1 MLVKKTSIEYKM
13 KQFIE
18 KYNIQIK
25 LLGALLLGVVVLAVL
40 FYFLIPAILNYPEGT
55 YNSNFQYELEQ
66 TNYNV
71 QVVLISLAIFISFVI
86 IVFNQ
91 TRFLVKYQKMFEAPK
106 KFTEKEINYVRN
118 KLYNVPYTMYL
129 LNIILPSI
137 LITVIHAFTIKQF
150 GMTTIKIF
158 ILLLTFITVYVSGV
172 LIYTKRLFKELLL
185 KLPTLDKITYKRVSI
200 KHRFFHHILP
210 LIIIAIL
217 FTALIGYSKI
227 IYEKGN
233 SVFEIYRERLSYYT
247 SINHPK
253 NLDELVEGINT
264 IPLYNEDD
272 IAFIRKPNGTY
283 INANAEEIDFS
294 AYFNK
299 YLNEYSENKG
309 GRVYEYY
316 GVDAQGCVD
325 KVNIGGETYLIG
337 VYYEISSSEL
347 LLYFFSTFV
356 VLMIIDCLVLY
367 MFATSY
373 ASDIQTVADNFANMA
388 KQNEGKMVE
397 KIVNVSNDEVGD
409 LCVAFNNIQDLTT
422 QYIEQIHS
430 SQDILVERERLASLG
445 QMIGGIAHNLKT
457 PIMSISGAAEGLTD
471 LIKEYDT
478 SIGDKDVTEN
488 DHHEIAKDMLNWVE
502 KVKDYT
508 AYMSDIITA
517 VKGQAV
523 TLSEEQSVD
532 FTIEELVKR
541 INILMKHE
549 LKNAL
554 VTLNTDIKV
563 DDKTQLKGNINSLVQ
578 VVNNMISNA
587 IQSYNGKPDEKIDMS
602 IYKEDKNI
610 IIKISDYGCGLP
622 SKVKDK
628 LFKEMI
634 TTKGKNGTGLGL
646 FMSYSNI
653 RAHFNGNI
661 TFETKEGKGTTFYIS
676 LPLE

>member
-1 MLVKKTSIEYKM
+1 M
-13 KQFIE
+13 KQLIQ

-25 LLGALLLGVVVLAVL
+25 LIRALLLGVIVLAVL
-40 FYFLIPAILNYPEGT
+40 FYFLIPGILNYPEGT

-71 QVVLISLAIFISFVI
+71 QVVLISLAIFVSFII

-91 TRFLVKYQKMFEAPK
+91 TKFLIKYQKMFEDTK
-106 KFTEKEINYVRN
+106 GFSKKEINYVRN

-150 GMTTIKIF
+150 GTTTIKIF

-172 LIYTKRLFKELLL
+172 LIYTKRIFKDLLL
-185 KLPTLDKITYKRVSI
+185 KLPTLDKICYKRVSI
-200 KHRFFHHILP
+200 RHRFFHHILP

-233 SVFEIYRERLSYYT
+233 SVFEIYRERLSYYAN
-247 SINHPK
+247 SNNPK
-253 NLDELVEGINT
+253 NLDELLELLRKV
-264 IPLYNEDD
+264 PLYNEKD
-272 IAFIRKPNGTY
+272 IAFIKKPDGKF
-283 INANAEEIDFS
+283 INTKGEEIEFS

-299 YLNEYSENKG
+299 YLNEYSENKD

-316 GVDAQGCVD
+316 GVDAQGCVN
-325 KVNIGGETYLIG
+325 KINISGQTYLIG
-337 VYYEISSSEL
+337 VYYEISSNEL
-347 LLYFFSTFV
+347 LLYFFTTFV
-356 VLMIIDCLVLY
+356 ILMIIDCLALY
-367 MFATSY
+367 LFARSY
-373 ASDIQTVADNFANMA
+373 ASDIQTVVDSFSNMT
-388 KQNEGKMVE
+388 KQSEGKIVE

-430 SQDILVERERLASLG
+430 NQDILIERERLASLG
-445 QMIGGIAHNLKT
+445 QMVGGIAHNLKT

-471 LIKEYDT
+471 LIKEYDS
-478 SIGDKDVTEN
+478 SIGDKDVTDE
-488 DHHEIAKDMLNWVE
+488 DHHDIAKDMLNWVDKLKNYAE
-502 KVKDYT
+502 
-508 AYMSDIITA
+508 YMSDVITA

-523 TLSEEQSVD
+523 TLSEEQSVN

-554 VTLNTDIKV
+554 VTLNTYMHIDE
-563 DDKTQLKGNINSLVQ
+563 KTELKGNINSLVQ
-578 VVNNMISNA
+578 VINNMISNA
-587 IQSYNGKPDEKIDMS
+587 IQSYNGKPDEKIDMT
-602 IYKEDKNI
+602 IYGEDKNVV
-610 IIKISDYGCGLP
+610 IKITDYGPGLP
-622 SKVKDK
+622 KVVQDK

-661 TFETKEGKGTTFYIS
+661 TFETKEGKGTTFYIT

>member
-1 MLVKKTSIEYKM
+1 M
-13 KQFIE
+13 KQLIK

-25 LLGALLLGVVVLAVL
+25 LLISLLIGIIILSSI
-40 FYFLIPAILNYPEGT
+40 FYFLIPSILNYPAGT

-71 QVVLISLAIFISFVI
+71 QVISISLAIFGSFII
-86 IVFNQ
+86 IVFSQ
-91 TRFLVKYQKMFEAPK
+91 TMFLVKYKKMFEDAK
-106 KFTEKEINYVRN
+106 SFSEKEINYVRN
-118 KLYNVPYTMYL
+118 KLYNVPYTMYF
-129 LNIILPSI
+129 LNIICPSI

-150 GMTTIKIF
+150 GTTTIKIF

-172 LIYTKRLFKELLL
+172 LIYTKRLFRKLLL
-185 KLPTLDKITYKRVSI
+185 KLPTLNKICYKRVSI
-200 KHRFFHHILP
+200 KKRFFHHILP
-210 LIIIAIL
+210 LIVIAIL

-233 SVFEIYRERLSYYT
+233 SVFEIYKERLSYFVN
-247 SINHPK
+247 INHPK
-253 NLDELVEGINT
+253 DLEELIEMLDNIE
-264 IPLYNEDD
+264 LYNEED
-272 IAFIRKPNGTY
+272 IAFIKKADGTY
-283 INANAEEIDFS
+283 INKNGEEIEFS

-299 YLNEYSENKG
+299 YLNELSDSKD

-316 GVDAQGCVD
+316 GVDAQGCVN
-325 KVNIGGETYLIG
+325 KINIGNETYLVG
-337 VYYEISSSEL
+337 VYYEISSNEL
-347 LLYFFSTFV
+347 LLYFFTTFV
-356 VLMIIDCLVLY
+356 VLMVIDCLALY
-367 MFATSY
+367 MFASSY
-373 ASDIQTVADNFANMA
+373 SSDIQTVADNFANMA
-388 KQNEGKMVE
+388 KQNEGKTVE

-409 LCVAFNNIQDLTT
+409 LCIAFNNIQDLTT
-422 QYIEQIHS
+422 QYIDQIHA

-471 LIKEYDT
+471 LIKEYDS
-478 SIGDKDVTEN
+478 SIGDKEVTEQ
-488 DHHEIAKDMLNWVE
+488 DHHDIAKDMQVWVD

-508 AYMSDIITA
+508 SYMSDVITA

-532 FTIEELVKR
+532 FSIEELVKR

-554 VTLNTDIKV
+554 VTLNVDIQV
-563 DDKTQLKGNINSLVQ
+563 DEQTELKGNINSLVQ

-587 IQSYNGKPDEKIDMS
+587 IQSYNGKPDQKIDMS
-602 IYKEDKNI
+602 IYKENKNI
-610 IIKISDYGCGLP
+610 VIKITDYGCGLP
-622 SKVKDK
+622 KNVQEK

-661 TFETKEGKGTTFYIS
+661 TFETEKDKGTTFYIT
-676 LPLE
+676 LPL